1 MLNNAV
7 DKTSLKYLGEE
18 YQFKLVKEFMEDKS
32 CFKDL
37 APIIDQNMFTGQ
49 YLRIYVGTM
58 LEYLKKHGD
67 VPSYTSMSIELR
79 QKAHTQTDIEICD
92 GIIKKIKETPSD
104 GSEQTRD
111 LATKFFKQ
119 QNIIK
124 AANEMLRLAGN
135 GDLEN
140 YDKCEEL
147 LRNALNTGNHED
159 YEESRLFDGID
170 ETLSSD
176 SRIVIPTGIG
186 LIDDTL
192 NGGIGKGELGCIVGP
207 SGYGKVQ
214 PYDSKIVTPNGY
226 VEMRDIKVG
235 SLVIGAD
242 GKAHKVTAVFPHEN
256 WDFYKVTFSDGVST
270 ECGKEHLWNVNTY
283 WQRTSLKHIPGKSYK
298 TSSGHY
304 KKFIK
309 PDHSYKTMSL
319 EEIMERGLYRGS
331 KKAHNFKVQMPKPVE
346 FNEIPVAIDPYTLG
360 CMIGDGSFNN
370 GILTVGHEDI
380 NETINNLSAST
391 HSFTIHEHSY
401 RAPSFRF
408 KKDFKDDLSR
418 YYDLSLTSG
427 NKYIHHDYL
436 YNSLE
441 NRIALLN
448 GLMDTDGTCSKK
460 GYCSYSTKSKQLAE
474 DVKQLVLSL
483 GGFARVNPKQRGY
496 KNKKTGL
503 YVDCGIH
510 YEVYIC
516 LYDKNIP
523 IFRLKRK
530 QDRVKYHE
538 EHYAGRFIE
547 SVEYSRKADG
557 QCIMVDSDD
566 HLYLTD
572 DFIVTHNT
580 TVTTSMAL
588 HASTVKTQQ
597 NDYKGFKVLQIVFE
611 DRIKQIQRKHF
622 SKLTQV
628 EACNLS
634 KEEYAEYVQE
644 ILKNYPERELIQD
657 NLRIIRLKSGEKSVD
672 FIYDLIRKH
681 INQGFRPD
689 LVIIDYFECIKLTG
703 QSTMSK
709 WDKEAAIMRKLES
722 IVNELNIAIWVPVQG
737 NRDSINAQLVT
748 MDNTGGSLGKIQ
760 VAHII
765 MSITRSLEDIADNI
779 ATISILKNR
788 AGSSGRVIDN
798 VIFNNGTC
806 TISTDSCEDFSSG
819 VDFNRHKEKQRDDAQ
834 KDLTRDI
841 FNSIKMRK

>member
-207 SGYGKVQ
+207 SGYGK
-214 PYDSKIVTPNGY
+214 
-226 VEMRDIKVG
+226 
-235 SLVIGAD
+235 
-242 GKAHKVTAVFPHEN
+242 
-256 WDFYKVTFSDGVST
+256 
-270 ECGKEHLWNVNTY
+270 
-283 WQRTSLKHIPGKSYK
+283 
-298 TSSGHY
+298 
-304 KKFIK
+304 
-309 PDHSYKTMSL
+309 
-319 EEIMERGLYRGS
+319 
-331 KKAHNFKVQMPKPVE
+331 
-346 FNEIPVAIDPYTLG
+346 
-360 CMIGDGSFNN
+360 
-370 GILTVGHEDI
+370 
-380 NETINNLSAST
+380 
-391 HSFTIHEHSY
+391 
-401 RAPSFRF
+401 
-408 KKDFKDDLSR
+408 
-418 YYDLSLTSG
+418 
-427 NKYIHHDYL
+427 
-436 YNSLE
+436 
-441 NRIALLN
+441 
-448 GLMDTDGTCSKK
+448 
-460 GYCSYSTKSKQLAE
+460 
-474 DVKQLVLSL
+474 
-483 GGFARVNPKQRGY
+483 
-496 KNKKTGL
+496 
-503 YVDCGIH
+503 
-510 YEVYIC
+510 
-516 LYDKNIP
+516 
-523 IFRLKRK
+523 
-530 QDRVKYHE
+530 
-538 EHYAGRFIE
+538 
-547 SVEYSRKADG
+547 
-557 QCIMVDSDD
+557 
-566 HLYLTD
+566 
-572 DFIVTHNT
+572 T

-588 HASTVKTQQ
+588 HAATVKTQQ

-737 NRDSINAQLVT
+737 NRDSINAELVT
-748 MDNTGGSLGKIQ
+748 MDNAGGSLGKIQ

>member
-1 MLNNAV
+1 MNNAI
-7 DKTSLKYLGEE
+7 DKTSLKYLGED
-18 YQFKLVKEFMEDKS
+18 YQYKLVKEFMEDKS

-79 QKAHTQTDIEICD
+79 QKSHTQADIEICE

-104 GSEQTRD
+104 GSEQTRE

-124 AANEMLRLAGN
+124 AANEMLKLAGN

-159 YEESRLFDGID
+159 YEESCLFDGIE
-170 ETLSSD
+170 ETLSKD

-186 LIDDTL
+186 MIDKVL
-192 NGGIGKGELGCIVGP
+192 NGGIGRGELGCIVGS
-207 SGYGKVQ
+207 SGFGKVQ

-304 KKFIK
+304 KKFLK

-319 EEIMERGLYRGS
+319 EEIMERGLYRGT
-331 KKAHNFKVQMPKPVE
+331 KKAHNFKVPMPKPVE

-360 CMIGDGSFNN
+360 CMIGDGSFSN
-370 GILTVGHEDI
+370 GILTVCHEDI
-380 NETINNLSAST
+380 NETINNLS
-391 HSFTIHEHSY
+391 
-401 RAPSFRF
+401 
-408 KKDFKDDLSR
+408 K
-418 YYDLSLTSG
+418 YYDLSLASG

-441 NRIALLN
+441 NRIALFN
-448 GLMDTDGTCSKK
+448 GLMDTGGTCSKK

-516 LYDKNIP
+516 LYDKSIP

-580 TVTTSMAL
+580 TLTTSMSL
-588 HASTVKTQQ
+588 HAATVKTEQ
-597 NDYKGFKVLQIVFE
+597 NDYNGFKVLQIVFE

-634 KEEYAEYVQE
+634 KEEYAEHVQE
-644 ILKNYPERELIQD
+644 ILKNYPDRDMIQE

-672 FIYDLIRKH
+672 FIYELIKKH

-737 NRDSINAQLVT
+737 NRDSINAELVT
-748 MDNTGGSLGKIQ
+748 MDNAGGSLGKIQ

-779 ATISILKNR
+779 ATLTILKNR
-788 AGSSGRVIDN
+788 AGSSGKVIEG
-798 VIFNNGTC
+798 VMFNNGTC
-806 TISTDSCEDFSSG
+806 TISSDNVSEFENGIEFGKHRDSI
-819 VDFNRHKEKQRDDAQ
+819 KEKNQA
-834 KDLTRDI
+834 DLTKQI
-841 FNSIKMRK
+841 FLQTKNK

>member
-1 MLNNAV
+1 MNNAI
-7 DKTSLKYLGEE
+7 DKTSLKYLGED
-18 YQFKLVKEFMEDKS
+18 YQYKLVKEFMEDKS

-58 LEYLKKHGD
+58 LEYFKKHGD

-79 QKAHTQTDIEICD
+79 QKSHTQADIEICE

-104 GSEQTRD
+104 GSEQTRE

-124 AANEMLRLAGN
+124 AANEMLKLAGN

-159 YEESRLFDGID
+159 YEESCLFDGIE
-170 ETLSSD
+170 ETLSKD

-186 LIDDTL
+186 EIDKVL
-192 NGGIGKGELGCIVGP
+192 NGGIGRGELGCIVGS
-207 SGYGKVQ
+207 SGFGKVQ

-319 EEIMERGLYRGS
+319 EEIMERGLYRGA
-331 KKAHNFKVQMPKPVE
+331 KKAHNFKVPMPKPVE

-380 NETINNLSAST
+380 NETINNLSTST

-483 GGFARVNPKQRGY
+483 GGFARVNHKQRGY

-516 LYDKNIP
+516 LYDKSIP

-547 SVEYSRKADG
+547 SIEYSRKADG

-580 TVTTSMAL
+580 TLTTSMSL
-588 HASTVKTQQ
+588 HAATVKTEQ
-597 NDYKGFKVLQIVFE
+597 NDYNGFKVLQIVFE

-634 KEEYAEYVQE
+634 KEEYAEHVKE
-644 ILKNYPERELIQD
+644 ILKNYPDRDMIQE

-672 FIYDLIRKH
+672 FIYELIKKH

-737 NRDSINAQLVT
+737 NRDSINAALVT
-748 MDNTGGSLGKIQ
+748 MDNAGGSLGKIQ

-779 ATISILKNR
+779 ATLTILKNR
-788 AGSSGRVIDN
+788 AGSSGKVIEG

-806 TISTDSCEDFSSG
+806 TISSDNVSEFENGIEFGKHRDS
-819 VDFNRHKEKQRDDAQ
+819 VKEKNQA
-834 KDLTRDI
+834 DLTKQI
-841 FNSIKMRK
+841 FLQTKNK